1 MTAQLDQ
8 VFGALANPTRRAI
21 LERLA
26 DGPATVHALAAP
38 FTTQTLQ
45 SISKH
50 IKVLEHA
57 GLIRRE
63 RIAQTRPAVLAPE
76 AWRDAHEWIE
86 RYQQSLEE
94 RYDRL
99 ETVLAETDQKQGEAT

>member
-1 MTAQLDQ
+1 MTTTQLDG

-26 DGPATVHALAAP
+26 DGPAAVHVLAEP
-38 FTTQTLQ
+38 FPEQTLQ

-50 IKVLEHA
+50 IKVLERA

-63 RIAQTRPAVLAPE
+63 RIAQTRPAVLSTE
-76 AWRDAHEWIE
+76 AWRDAKRWIE
-86 RYQQSLEE
+86 RYQRTIEE

-99 ETVLAETDQKQGEAT
+99 DVLLAEPIGQ